1 MREAVKAFGRCG
13 ASDELTETVSEAMIV
28 ARDAVKESSNCKEMQ
43 ECSVSRKNIDA
54 VTLAIFFENA
64 SFLSS
69 SILASILLVYI

>member
-1 MREAVKAFGRCG
+1 MMREAEKAFRQCG

-54 VTLAIFFENA
+54 VTLVIFLKMLHFFQVQ
-64 SFLSS
+64 FL
-69 SILASILLVYI
+69 LPFF

>member
-54 VTLAIFFENA
+54 VTLAIFLKMLHFFQVQ
-64 SFLSS
+64 FL
-69 SILASILLVYI
+69 LPFF